1 MKKTLRTLFPLL
13 VFLLLVGAIFLVN
26 TLIYTPSWLSINAPI
41 GRIRN
46 FAIPEPQFCTSI
58 PPPGESCNAAILSGC
73 TVFTVSKGDRVF
85 FGGNDDYVNP
95 DSYYWVDPG
104 GARGYGAIWVG
115 PPDNVQQGV
124 NEVGLAYDANGLPR
138 VDVNPHLELAPV
150 SGGYSNYPLK
160 ILHECATVEE
170 VITWVNTHQWHTYMH
185 DQMQFADASGDA
197 VIISAGADGEV
208 VFTRKPQ
215 GDGYL
220 VSTNFN
226 VANPKNGYYP
236 CQRYETATERLAEL
250 VTQEGELTEK
260 DAVLVLDAVHVES
273 GASWTIESMVADL
286 PNGIVYLYYFH
297 QFDRPVV
304 LNVAEEIA
312 EARAGGPL
320 SDLFPEDVQ
329 QEATRRYQ
337 HIQSQKSRYQ
347 VLGKLWLG
355 LVVASLAALLI
366 ASIKKRK
373 GLVLWIPVVII
384 LGPLGL
390 LIWLAAGRGRKAGN
404 WQAIL
409 VEAVGDV
416 IPTIVGFIAAAVG
429 LVLIPGAS
437 NSPLLQLLLFF
448 SLPLF
453 IGWLVFQGPL
463 LAMATKKGI
472 LHTLLQRLPHTWVA
486 ANLGLAGIFP
496 LAVPLMNMSIQLP
509 LPAWTVVFWWA
520 FTVLSALAAM
530 LLLLLYEGWSVRRGY
545 QGWTS
550 LARGDGQVTS
560 APWRKL
566 WWWILLS
573 YAALIGGVAG
583 YVFIQQGLSV

>member
-1 MKKTLRTLFPLL
+1 M
-13 VFLLLVGAIFLVN
+13 VVN
-26 TLIYTPSWLSINAPI
+26 QRPDWDD
-41 GRIRN
+41 RN

-124 NEVGLAYDANGLPR
+124 NEEGLAYDANGLPR

-250 VTQEGELTEK
+250 VTQEGGQSLRCQLTLTRFGGHVQQSGSTSTCE
-260 DAVLVLDAVHVES
+260 VLDSVLPPLCVMCATLCHV
-273 GASWTIESMVADL
+273 GVRT
-286 PNGIVYLYYFH
+286 
-297 QFDRPVV
+297 
-304 LNVAEEIA
+304 
-312 EARAGGPL
+312 
-320 SDLFPEDVQ
+320 
-329 QEATRRYQ
+329 
-337 HIQSQKSRYQ
+337 
-347 VLGKLWLG
+347 WLG
-355 LVVASLAALLI
+355 RVV
-366 ASIKKRK
+366 
-373 GLVLWIPVVII
+373 
-384 LGPLGL
+384 
-390 LIWLAAGRGRKAGN
+390 GRFGR
-404 WQAIL
+404 
-409 VEAVGDV
+409 
-416 IPTIVGFIAAAVG
+416 
-429 LVLIPGAS
+429 
-437 NSPLLQLLLFF
+437 
-448 SLPLF
+448 
-453 IGWLVFQGPL
+453 
-463 LAMATKKGI
+463 
-472 LHTLLQRLPHTWVA
+472 
-486 ANLGLAGIFP
+486 
-496 LAVPLMNMSIQLP
+496 
-509 LPAWTVVFWWA
+509 
-520 FTVLSALAAM
+520 
-530 LLLLLYEGWSVRRGY
+530 
-545 QGWTS
+545 
-550 LARGDGQVTS
+550 
-560 APWRKL
+560 
-566 WWWILLS
+566 
-573 YAALIGGVAG
+573 
-583 YVFIQQGLSV
+583 